1 VDALGEDA
9 VVSDYRVRVS
19 ARARHARLSVTAHE
33 GLVVVIPR
41 RFNRSFVPLLVEQQ
55 RDWIRRA
62 RWRVGADHPRAAEAA
77 LPREVVLPAVGESWR
92 VEYVPRAGK
101 MSVRER
107 GSVLVVTG
115 EQADLERTAEALCK
129 WLSRRARRAFAA
141 SLDTLASECGLPRS
155 GLAVRAQRTRWGSCS
170 STGTISLNRSLLFL
184 PPELVRCVIL
194 HELCHRVEMNHGP
207 RFWQLLAAHE
217 PELSRRKTELAS
229 AWRYVPRWAC

>member
-1 VDALGEDA
+1 MHGFGEA
-9 VVSDYRVRVS
+9 GVVSDYRVRVS

-41 RFNRSFVPLLVEQQ
+41 RFNRSLVPLLVEQQ

-62 RWRVGADHPRAAEAA
+62 RWRVGADHRVDAEAS
-77 LPREVVLPAVGESWR
+77 LPSAVILPAVGECWP

-101 MSVRER
+101 PSVHERANVLTVSGDQADRER
-107 GSVLVVTG
+107 T
-115 EQADLERTAEALCK
+115 TEALRR
-129 WLSRRARRAFAA
+129 WLSRRARRAFAT
-141 SLDTLASECGLPRS
+141 SLDTLASECGLPQS

-207 RFWQLLAAHE
+207 GFWQLLAAHE
-217 PELSRRKTELAS
+217 PELSRRKAELAS
-229 AWRYVPRWAC
+229 AWRHVPRWAC

>member
-1 VDALGEDA
+1 MNTLGEDA
-9 VVSDYRVRVS
+9 AVSDYRVRVS
-19 ARARHARLSVTAHE
+19 ARARHARLSVTAQE

-41 RFNRSFVPLLVEQQ
+41 RFNRSLVPLLVEQE

-62 RWRVGADHPRAAEAA
+62 RWRVGADHPRGVEAL
-77 LPREVVLPAVGESWR
+77 LPDQVVLPAVGESWQ
-92 VEYVPRAGK
+92 VDYVPGAGK
-101 MSVRER
+101 LSVHER
-107 GSVLVVTG
+107 GSVLVVVG
-115 EQADLERTAEALCK
+115 DQGDEERTADALQK

-141 SLDTLASECGLPRS
+141 SLDTLASEAGLPPA

-217 PELSRRKTELAS
+217 PELSRRKRELAS
-229 AWRYVPRWAC
+229 AWRHVPRWAC